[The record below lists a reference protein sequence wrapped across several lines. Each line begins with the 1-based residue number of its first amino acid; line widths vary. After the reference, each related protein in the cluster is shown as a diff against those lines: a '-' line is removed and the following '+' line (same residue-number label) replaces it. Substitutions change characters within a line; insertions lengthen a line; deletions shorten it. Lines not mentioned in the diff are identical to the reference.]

1 MQSTFSVPNGSV
13 PGWTSALQLQ
23 QVVQPTQ
30 AIHATQIRPA
40 CQPNQTQVMV
50 VHPTNHGQ
58 HQLHMS
64 QVGWTDPRLNTARMM
79 KACQTW
85 KSEKKVQNDADRCR
99 WQQEKAILQ
108 QQYQL
113 LHSEYQAALVHI
125 QNLALQH
132 GELDKKLKMDQCK
145 YQELN
150 KTYVISMQREQN
162 KYNALNNMYNETC
175 IQLRNEKGK
184 CNALNIKLEESARK
198 LSNEQLKYKVLNRIH
213 AETKKILHS
222 ARQKGDDVAKFI
234 ESKNKSSGDQDQYK
248 TLSLNSSSE
257 QPVMSS
263 LKDEPYMEH
272 VPVRVD
278 GSQSSSHD
286 PMKAEGEYAFCERS
300 KHLVVPPGFER
311 SSSTSASGPGAG
323 NVE

>member
-23 QVVQPTQ
+23 QVMQPTQ
-30 AIHATQIRPA
+30 TIHAAQIRPA

-113 LHSEYQAALVHI
+113 LHSEYQAALVQF
-125 QNLALQH
+125 QNLAIQH
-132 GELDKKLKMDQCK
+132 NELDKKLKMDQCRF
-145 YQELN
+145 QELN
-150 KTYVISMQREQN
+150 NTYVISMQREQN
-162 KYNALNNMYNETC
+162 KYNALKNMHNETC
-175 IQLRNEKGK
+175 IQLQKEKGK
-184 CNALNIKLEESARK
+184 CNALNIKLEESARN
-198 LSNEQLKYKVLNRIH
+198 LRNEKQKYDLLNRIH
-213 AETKKILHS
+213 AETKKILLS
-222 ARQKGDDVAKFI
+222 APPKGDDGVKFI

-263 LKDEPYMEH
+263 LKDEPYVED

-278 GSQSSSHD
+278 GSQSSSYD
-286 PMKAEGEYAFCERS
+286 PKKAEGENAFCERS

-311 SSSTSASGPGAG
+311 SSRSSVLGPGAG